1 MPTTTNLNLTL
12 PEPGAE
18 STRGTWGTTLNTAIE
33 GIDSAL
39 ADATS
44 SAAGRMSAADKTAL
58 DSISADSGV
67 SAGSYGSSSQ
77 IPVLTI
83 DAKGKVTS
91 ATTATATGGSGG
103 GVSEDTVVALAIALS

>member
-18 STRGTWGTTLNTAIE
+18 SSRGVWGTVLNTAITA
-33 GIDSAL
+33 IDTAL
-39 ADATS
+39 ANATTTV
-44 SAAGRMSAADKTAL
+44 AGRMSAADKIAL
-58 DSISADSGV
+58 DSISSDSGV

-83 DAKGKVTS
+83 NAKGKVTS
-91 ATTATATGGSGG
+91 ASTASVSGGGG
-103 GVSEDTVVALAIALS
+103 GVSEDTVVALAIALG

>member
-1 MPTTTNLNLTL
+1 MPTTTNLSLTL

-18 STRGTWGTTLNTAIE
+18 ATRGTWGTTLNTAIE
-33 GIDSAL
+33 EIDSAL

-67 SAGSYGSSSQ
+67 SAGSYGSSSE

-83 DAKGKVTS
+83 NAKGKVTAAS
-91 ATTATATGGSGG
+91 TASVSGGG